1 MNIDLLKLTAVLVDV
16 PSVSGQEAAIADHVE
31 GMLRSIGGLA
41 VDRVAE
47 TVVARTDLGRPHRLV
62 LAGHLDTVPPNDNE
76 RARIDGDTL
85 WGLGACDMKGGDAV
99 LLALAQSIPD
109 PVVDVTYVF
118 YACEEVDA
126 AKNQLGHLFVQR
138 PDLVAGDAA
147 ILAEPTGAAIEAG
160 CQGTLR
166 VEVTLA
172 GVRAHSARPW
182 MGRNAIHRLGRVL
195 QIAADYE
202 GRRPV
207 LDGCEFREALQAV
220 GVGGGVA
227 GNVVPDRATV
237 AFNHRFAPDR
247 TVDQAT
253 ASVRELLAPA
263 LEDGDVVE
271 LVDSAPAAAPGL
283 DHPLLRTLATRRK
296 VPVRAQVGLDRRGP
310 LLRRRHPGAQLR
322 TGRPHAGPQRRRAGR
337 PSRSR
342 GGVRRPRRSPHQRR
356 RRADDVV
363 RAARAGRGPR
373 TPRPRATEAGRRP

>member
-31 GMLRSIGGLA
+31 GMLRSIDGLT
-41 VDRVAE
+41 VDRLAE
-47 TVVARTDLGRPHRLV
+47 TVVARTDLGRPYRLV

-76 RARIDGDTL
+76 RARIVGHTL
-85 WGLGACDMKGGDAV
+85 WGIGACDMKGGDAV
-99 LLALAQSIPD
+99 LLALAQCVPN
-109 PVVDVTYVF
+109 PAVDVTYVF

-126 AKNQLGHLFVQR
+126 AKNQLGHLFAER

-147 ILAEPTGAAIEAG
+147 VLAEPTGAVIEAG

-166 VEVTLA
+166 LNVTLA

-195 QIAADYE
+195 QLADGYD

-207 LDGCEFREALQAV
+207 IDGCEFREALHAV
-220 GVGGGVA
+220 AVSGGVA

-247 TVDQAT
+247 TVEEAT
-253 ASVRELLAPA
+253 AAVRELLAPA

-271 LVDSAPAAAPGL
+271 LVDSAAAALPGL
-283 DHPLLRTLATRRK
+283 DHPLLRSLA
-296 VPVRAQVGLDRRGP
+296 
-310 LLRRRHPGAQLR
+310 
-322 TGRPHAGPQRRRAGR
+322 
-337 PSRSR
+337 SRSR
-342 GGVRRPRRSPHQRR
+342 QPMRAKLGWTDVARFAAAGIPALNFGPGDPMLAHNADERVD
-356 RRADDVV
+356 RADLDAVYTALADLLTNGANV
-363 RAARAGRGPR
+363 PMS
-373 TPRPRATEAGRRP
+373 